1 MTDTARALLVAAL
14 LSGSGFA
21 AYAWRL
27 VRTDAADP
35 HRLIGEL
42 RLSQWAALTL
52 AVVGGAWLGAAT
64 GRPAIV
70 AAGVDVTIAFASILL
85 AAWTLQRDTRQS
97 LLVLSAAFVVHALLD
112 TAHRPG
118 WLAADLAPRW
128 FIVGC
133 AAYNVYMA
141 ALCYWAQRR

>member
-1 MTDTARALLVAAL
+1 M
-14 LSGSGFA
+14 GG
-21 AYAWRL
+21 
-27 VRTDAADP
+27 
-35 HRLIGEL
+35 
-42 RLSQWAALTL
+42 LTL

-133 AAYNVYMA
+133 AAFNVYLS
-141 ALCYWAQRR
+141 ALCFWAQRR